1 MTLGQVRSRS
11 ISLALIVSAFLLG
24 VGAATASAAPGDI
37 DGTYG
42 TAGISTFLSAP
53 SPDYNGTTPQAMH
66 VLPDGKTLVVGSR
79 RPTATNRVEL
89 TLIRLNTNGSLDLS
103 FGGGDGI
110 TAVDVPS
117 YNLFA
122 EAVVVQS
129 TGMIFV
135 AGKREDNNGQYKTAF
150 LARFSA
156 TGEPD
161 TTGLP
166 NSLAPSSEDVCTETW
181 IICTPPFGLP
191 VQPSDYLSIEDAI
204 ATADDG
210 IALIGV
216 SNPSGDERDTTVIRY
231 SATGALQTPVAFTD
245 ATGTGAGDE
254 AGYGALLAD
263 GSILIA
269 GSAFEGGFEKASI
282 VRYLANGTYDNSF
295 AGDGVANIDL
305 GGFGTASVANA
316 IAKQPDGR
324 LVVAGRAED
333 PFDSNA
339 HQVAVARIDSNG
351 NLDPSFSGDGRFTY
365 QAGNADWDSRAMGVA
380 VDNGGGITIGGD
392 TKPQAGERTLFY
404 AQLTPIGDFN
414 AAYSVA
420 GRRLISEAPAAEL
433 RDLQLGPNG
442 TIQLLLQDENNPV
455 QSIVRLQGPPPVVPI
470 AAPIPQSK
478 IKSPSK
484 RKLKRTKLKA
494 ISGTAGPA
502 GSVAKVEIALQ
513 RLDAKLLKKSKRCLW
528 LSSAKAKFK
537 KTKATRKKCSTP
549 RFLKATGTTNWRY
562 SLKKTLPAGS
572 YKLFVRVTLT
582 DGTKSSGYSVKGG
595 TLKSFKL
602 TK

>member
-66 VLPDGKTLVVGSR
+66 VLPDGKTLVVGFR
-79 RPTATNRVEL
+79 RPTATNRAEL

-191 VQPSDYLSIEDAI
+191 VQQNDYLSVEDAI

-216 SNPSGDERDTTVIRY
+216 SNPSGDDRDTTVIRY

-316 IAKQPDGR
+316 IAKQPDGK

-339 HQVAVARIDSNG
+339 YQVAVARIESNG
-351 NLDPSFSGDGRFTY
+351 SLDPSFSGDGRFTY
-365 QAGNADWDSRAMGVA
+365 QAGNADWDSRAMAVA
-380 VDNGGGITIGGD
+380 VAADGGITIGGD
-392 TKPQAGERTLFY
+392 TKPQSGARTLIY
-404 AQLTPIGDFN
+404 AQLTPSGDFN

-420 GRRLISEAPAAEL
+420 GRRVISEAPSAEL

-455 QSIVRLQGPPPVVPI
+455 QSIVRLQGPPAPPAALVPT
-470 AAPIPQSK
+470 SK

-484 RKLKRTKLKA
+484 SKLKRKKLKT

-513 RLDAKLLKKSKRCLW
+513 RVDAKLLKKSKRCLW
-528 LSSAKAKFK
+528 LSSSKAKFK
-537 KTKATRKKCSTP
+537 KTNAARKKCSTP
-549 RFLKATGTTNWRY
+549 RFLKASGTTSWRY

-582 DGTKSSGYSVKGG
+582 DGTKSSGYSAKGG
-595 TLKSFKL
+595 TLKSFRL